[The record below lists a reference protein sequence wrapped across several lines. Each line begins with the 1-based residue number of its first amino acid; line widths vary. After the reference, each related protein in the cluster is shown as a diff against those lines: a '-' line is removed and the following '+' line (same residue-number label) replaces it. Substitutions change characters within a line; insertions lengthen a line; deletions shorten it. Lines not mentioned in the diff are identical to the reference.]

1 MLVSALQDTITIADM
16 YLCFCSTLA
25 EGSSAI
31 QTLAGMAGTIIIEDE
46 SDVQAIE
53 LTAMRELVVVL
64 QEIDMRRLNKLST
77 DVDDVLLN
85 EHNSDDTPIQFITAN
100 GQFQPVIQLHT
111 GEAIRLRI
119 VHAGSA
125 SFVYLQLS
133 VGADCVLQTIARD
146 GAYHSE
152 PRSDSGIFMSP
163 GSRADAILQCYTAGT
178 FSIRTGDVPS
188 GAINTYLG
196 GVSKIREQ
204 TLVFLT
210 VQDSSSTD
218 SSNGDVQVDE
228 VMSLP
233 TTLPA
238 FEKSLIDAAVSDE
251 RKWIYEYNQGDK
263 VKRGDKLYTFY
274 GINGIEY
281 NTSYVQRTIPLG
293 AIEEWQI
300 VNAVHSNKGLLGGD
314 TTANTTH
321 DQHPFHMHV
330 NPYQIVG
337 HTLVDDSVLFDWRVG
352 DWRDTIR

>member
-1 MLVSALQDTITIADM
+1 LLLALR
-16 YLCFCSTLA
+16 FA

-31 QTLAGMAGTIIIEDE
+31 QTLGGMAGAIIVEDE
-46 SDVQAIE
+46 PDGQPVE
-53 LTAMRELVVVL
+53 LAAMRELVVVL
-64 QEIDMRRLNKLST
+64 QEIDIRRLNKLST

-85 EHNSDDTPIQFITAN
+85 EHSSDDTPIQFITAN
-100 GQFQPVIQLHT
+100 GQFQPAIELRT

-133 VGADCVLQTIARD
+133 ADADCVLQSIARD

-163 GSRADAILQCYTAGT
+163 GSRADAIVQCYTGGST
-178 FSIRTGDVPS
+178 FSIRTGDVPG
-188 GAINTYLG
+188 GAVNTYLG

-210 VQDSSSTD
+210 VQDSSK
-218 SSNGDVQVDE
+218 VQVNE
-228 VMSLP
+228 VMQLP
-233 TTLPA
+233 TALPA
-238 FEKSLIDAAVSDE
+238 FEKSLIDATVRDE

-263 VKRGDKLYTFY
+263 VQRGDKLYTFY

-281 NTSYVQRTIPLG
+281 NTSFVQRTVPLG

-300 VNAVHSNKGLLGGD
+300 VNAVYSNRGLVGGD
-314 TTANTTH
+314 TTANATH

-330 NPYQIVG
+330 NPYQIVS
-337 HTLVDDSVLFDWRVG
+337 HTLADDSMLFDWRVG